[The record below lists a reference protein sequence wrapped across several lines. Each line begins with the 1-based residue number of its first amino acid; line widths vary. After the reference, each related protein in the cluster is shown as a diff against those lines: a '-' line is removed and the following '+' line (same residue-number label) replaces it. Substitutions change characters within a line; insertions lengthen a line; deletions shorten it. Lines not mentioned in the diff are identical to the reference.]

1 MSSKPDWEDPQIIGR
16 NKEKGHVRT
25 IPFPD
30 MQAALKGGN
39 SPFYLSLNGKWSFH
53 YSSKPSERPKDFY
66 QANFN
71 TRKWEKIEVPGSFEL
86 QGYGMPYY
94 LATTYPPSLQ
104 TRNAPNIDKNN
115 NPVGSYKR
123 EFTIPVN
130 WKNREIFIHFGG
142 VKSAFYLWING
153 EQVGYSQGSMT
164 PAEFNITKFL
174 KKGKN
179 QVAVEVYKWSDGS
192 YLEDQDFWF
201 LGGIYRGVFLYSTP
215 KVHIWDYFASCT
227 MDAIYRDAFLKIRVK
242 IRNFSHSTFH
252 RPNIEI
258 SLLDHENNSV
268 TLSPTLKAEMEAF
281 PKTEHIME
289 FETKIHN
296 PEKWSA
302 ENPYLYKLLLILKDD
317 KGFPLEFLCSSY
329 GFCQVEIK
337 KSQIFINGKSIQLK
351 GVNRH
356 DFDPDF
362 GYTVP
367 YERMVQDIKIMKQN
381 NINAVRTSHYPSDH
395 RFYDLCDQYGIY
407 VLDEANFE
415 THGFMGSFYLRKKL
429 DKKWTKAAV
438 DRMERMVERDKNHP
452 SVFMWSLGNEA
463 CFGQPLIKMKEA
475 ALKIDSTR
483 PIHYEN
489 DHALRTSDVFSVM
502 YFTPQQMEKV
512 GKYEIIKYRFQNFR
526 FGFIL
531 PKKYKDKP
539 FMQCEYAHSM
549 GNSLG
554 NFKEFM
560 DVFDE
565 YPNCVGGF
573 IWDFV
578 DQGLR
583 KTKEDGKEFWAY
595 GGDFG
600 DKPNSL
606 NYCING
612 IVKPDRSP
620 NPALFE
626 VKKVYQD
633 VIVVPIDLPKGKIQV
648 ENKNR
653 FRSLEYLSIAWEL
666 TENGKV
672 KQKGNLKPQA
682 IQPLTSEDLKI
693 PIKKPKTKPSSE
705 YHLIIMFKLNRKTI
719 WGKKGDV
726 MAWEQFEVP
735 YSTPKTKKDTS
746 EVFPDLKI
754 NEKEDVYQFSSKDFK
769 IVINKNSGS
778 IESYKIGRREIFMS
792 PLEPNFW
799 RAPIDNDNLKKTVS
813 FMYPFLG
820 YFLRTNPWKYA
831 AKKRDVKEIILNQP
845 ASNIAVLKIIM
856 KIPKGKSPYEII
868 YTISGNG
875 EVLIAVSFNPAKEL
889 IRLGMQTRLN
899 KNLKHFMWFGRG
911 PHETYEDRK
920 TGAAVGIYSAKI
932 NDLIH
937 DYVYPQENGNRTD
950 VRWVSVLD
958 DNKKGIK
965 ISAEDNSLINFSSWP
980 YSQDD
985 LEKAEHTHELPTKD
999 NLTFNID
1006 YKQRGVGGD
1015 SPGIPTVHEK
1025 YKLQKN
1031 TKYSYSFRIIPI
1043 L

>member
-1 MSSKPDWEDPQIIGR
+1 MSSKPDWENPQVIGK

-30 MQAALKGGN
+30 KQTALKGGK
-39 SPFYLSLNGKWSFH
+39 SPFYRSLNGKWSFH
-53 YSSKPSERPKDFY
+53 YAQKSSERPKDFY
-66 QANFN
+66 QTNFD
-71 TRKWEKIEVPGSFEL
+71 TRKWEKIEVPGTFEL

-94 LATTYPPSLQ
+94 LATTYPPSLR
-104 TRNAPNIDKNN
+104 TRNAPNIDKND

-123 EFTIPVN
+123 EFTIPEG
-130 WKNREIFIHFGG
+130 WKNGEIFIHFGG

-153 EQVGYSQGSMT
+153 EKVGYSQGSMT

-201 LGGIYRGVFLYSTP
+201 LGGIYREVFLYSTP
-215 KVHIWDYFASCT
+215 KVHIWDFFASCT
-227 MDAIYRDAFLKIRVK
+227 MDAIYRDAFLKIRIK

-252 RPNIEI
+252 RPNLEI
-258 SLLDHENNSV
+258 FLLDHENNSV
-268 TLSPTLKAEMEAF
+268 PLSPTLKAEIEAF
-281 PKTEHIME
+281 PSTEHILD
-289 FETKIHN
+289 FETKIKA

-302 ENPYLYKLLLILKDD
+302 ENPYLYKLLFVLKDD
-317 KGFPLEFLCSSY
+317 KGFPLEYLCSNY
-329 GFCQVEIK
+329 GFCLVEIK
-337 KSQIFINGKSIQLK
+337 KSQIFINGKSIQIK

-367 YERMVQDIKIMKQN
+367 YKRMVQDIKIMKQN
-381 NINAVRTSHYPSDH
+381 NINAVRTSHYPSDP

-407 VLDEANFE
+407 VLDEANLE
-415 THGFMGSFYLRKKL
+415 THGFMGDFYLRKKL

-438 DRMERMVERDKNHP
+438 DRIERMVERDKNHP

-463 CFGQPLIKMKEA
+463 CFGRPHIKMKEA
-475 ALKIDSTR
+475 TLKIDSTR

-489 DHALRTSDVFSVM
+489 DLALKASDVFSVM
-502 YFTPQQMEKV
+502 YFTPQKMEQV
-512 GKYEIIKYRFQNFR
+512 GNYKIIKYRFPN
-526 FGFIL
+526 GIIL
-531 PKKYKDKP
+531 PRKYKDKP

-554 NFKEFM
+554 NFQEFM
-560 DVFDE
+560 EVFE
-565 YPNCVGGF
+565 KYPNCVGGF

-583 KTKEDGKEFWAY
+583 KTTDDGKEFYAY

-606 NYCING
+606 NFCING

-633 VIVVPIDLPKGKIQV
+633 VTVTSIDLLKGKIKI

-653 FRSLEYLSIAWEL
+653 FRSLDYLSIAWEL

-672 KQKGNLKPQA
+672 IQKGTLQPQN
-682 IQPLTSEDLKI
+682 IQPLNSEELNIKL
-693 PIKKPKTKPSSE
+693 KKPKTKPNAE
-705 YHLIIMFKLNRKTI
+705 YHLKIMFKLNKNTT
-719 WGKKGDV
+719 WEKKGYT
-726 MAWEQFEVP
+726 MAWEQFEIP
-735 YSTPKTKKDTS
+735 YSIPKEKKTS
-746 EVFPDLKI
+746 QDDLPDLKV
-754 NEKEDVYQFSSKDFK
+754 KEEENVFRFSSKGFK
-769 IVINKNSGS
+769 IIINKNTGS
-778 IESYKIGRREIFMS
+778 IESYKIGRREIFTS
-792 PLEPNFW
+792 PLIPNFW
-799 RAPIDNDNLKKTVS
+799 RAPIDNDNLKRTLS
-813 FMYPFLG
+813 YMYPFLG
-820 YFLRTNPWKYA
+820 NFLKTNPWKNA
-831 AKKRDVKEIILNQP
+831 AKRRQVKEILLSQP
-845 ASNIAVLKIIM
+845 SSNVAILKINM
-856 KIPKGKSPYEII
+856 KIPKGKSLYEIL

-875 EVLIAVSFNPAKEL
+875 EVLIDVSFTPAKQL
-889 IRLGMQTRLN
+889 IRLGMQTTLN
-899 KNLKHFMWFGRG
+899 KSFKNFTWFGRG
-911 PHETYEDRK
+911 SHETYEDRK

-932 NDLIH
+932 DDLIH
-937 DYVYPQENGNRTD
+937 DYIYPQENGNRTD
-950 VRWVSVLD
+950 TRWVSVMD

-965 ISAEDNSLINFSSWP
+965 ISAEGSSLINFSSWP
-980 YSQDD
+980 YSQED
-985 LEKAEHTHELPTKD
+985 LENAEHTHELPRNEK
-999 NLTFNID
+999 LTFNID

-1015 SPGIPTVHEK
+1015 FPAVPTVHDN
-1025 YKLQKN
+1025 YKLRAN
-1031 TKYSYSFRIIPI
+1031 VKYSYKFRISPI